1 MKIYIVIET
10 YRTEKNAILGVYA
23 NLKDAEIRR
32 NCLAIDKY
40 GYYELTQVRNPNES
54 FADFALRH
62 FEIKEYNVQ

>member
-1 MKIYIVIET
+1 MNIYIVTEK
-10 YRTEKNAILGVYA
+10 TEKNAILGVYT

-54 FADFALRH
+54 FADFALKH

>member
-1 MKIYIVIET
+1 MNVYIV
-10 YRTEKNAILGVYA
+10 TEKTERNTILGVYT

-32 NCLAIDKY
+32 NCLAIDKF

-54 FADFALRH
+54 FADFALKH

>member
-1 MKIYIVIET
+1 MNIYIVTEK
-10 YRTEKNAILGVYA
+10 TEKNNILGVYT

-40 GYYELTQVRNPNES
+40 GYYELTQARNPNES

>member
-1 MKIYIVIET
+1 MNVYIVTEK
-10 YRTEKNAILGVYA
+10 TEKNTILGVYT

-54 FADFALRH
+54 FADFALKH